1 MGKKTSLVRDYFR
14 KFAARNDAPSCG
26 PAVSRE
32 ENLALYRR
40 SRREHSGECPNRP
53 LHLLVEITSQCNLSC
68 RMCNIH
74 HDSKAGLVISDELLE
89 GTYALAGSA
98 KTVSP
103 FGLGEPLLHPRITEI
118 VGRYKSLGLSVGL
131 TTNGML
137 LGERVAKGLIT
148 NGLDQLALS
157 IDAAEPVLFSKIRR
171 GADLVRIS
179 GNVTALNR
187 LKEDLRRSNPALAL
201 NVVVQVSNFDQLP
214 AIIQLADAWN
224 IRFITFV
231 PVTAHSHISEI
242 QDEAIGPSFVRG
254 KAIMEQCHREAEK
267 SGINIDTQR
276 VDYVLNGSG
285 WEDVYRETVPCPEP
299 FRFMVIRANGDI
311 FPCCNWDL
319 NRPIASIPVSG
330 MRAADE
336 LERVWQG
343 REWQALREKIVSGR
357 YPEEC
362 RACMANFTRPFYDE
376 LLSE

>member
-1 MGKKTSLVRDYFR
+1 MGKKASLVRDYFR
-14 KFAARNDAPSCG
+14 KFAARNDAPSYG
-26 PAVSRE
+26 PAISRE

-40 SRREHSGECPNRP
+40 SRRERSEKCPNDP

-74 HDSKAGLVISDELLE
+74 YDTKAGLIISDELLE
-89 GTYALAGSA
+89 GTYDLAASA

-118 VGRYKSLGLSVGL
+118 VGRYKSLGLTVGL

-137 LGERVAKGLIT
+137 LSERIAGGLIM

-157 IDAAEPVLFSKIRR
+157 IDAAEPVLFSEIRR

-179 GNVTALNR
+179 DNIIALNR
-187 LKEDLRRSNPALAL
+187 LKETLRRTNPFLAL

-214 AIIQLADAWN
+214 GIIQLADRWS

-231 PVTAHSHISEI
+231 PVTAHSHISDI
-242 QDEAIGPSFVRG
+242 QTEAIGPSFTRG
-254 KAIMEQCHREAEK
+254 KAIMEECHREAEK
-267 SGINIDTQR
+267 SGINIDTRR
-276 VDYVLNGSG
+276 VDYVLNGSD
-285 WEDVYRETVPCPEP
+285 WEEVYRETVPCPEP

-319 NRPIASIPVSG
+319 NKPVATIPVSG
-330 MRAADE
+330 IRAAAE
-336 LERVWQG
+336 LESVWRG
-343 REWQALREKIVSGR
+343 REWQALREKIISGR

-362 RACMANFTRPFYDE
+362 RACMANFTRPFFDE
-376 LLSE
+376 LLAE